1 MRQLRWGKWDGWD
14 PPRQPCASPALPEML
29 SPRREGVSSSTQVLT
44 QLRACSDP
52 LEGNWTIEPRS
63 PLHASLGPQRHQKD
77 VDSTFGGCI
86 AAMWHRHAMKPTYPA
101 VPSQTGH
108 RVISSDVSYHH
119 PAPPAAFWPTWPHSH
134 LLLQPITLRPG
145 DPAGKTPAPPAP
157 RAPRG
162 RTPWHAPGTAALPDL
177 AACWVG
183 LSAVLAGTDAR
194 WDALPPIIQHQPL
207 GAVAA
212 RDADVVKA
220 GAGAG
225 PVQTQVG
232 TGPAAGAA
240 ALLVHLAPC
249 ALSACRDGHGAGNDS
264 GHPAL
269 PCTAQQPAPGP
280 IHHIHPVLPHAPQPI
295 PPIHPV
301 PSPPVPLLPSQ
312 PFHLISS
319 ISFHPSCPTH
329 LI

>member
-1 MRQLRWGKWDGWD
+1 MGWMKQLRWGKWDGWD
-14 PPRQPCASPALPEML
+14 PPRQPYASPALPEML

-63 PLHASLGPQRHQKD
+63 PLHASLGPQPHQKD

-157 RAPRG
+157 QSPQRQNPMARTRHCSPARSCCLLGRSRRRAGRDRRPVG
-162 RTPWHAPGTAALPDL
+162 RTAP
-177 AACWVG
+177 
-183 LSAVLAGTDAR
+183 
-194 WDALPPIIQHQPL
+194 H
-207 GAVAA
+207 
-212 RDADVVKA
+212 
-220 GAGAG
+220 
-225 PVQTQVG
+225 
-232 TGPAAGAA
+232 
-240 ALLVHLAPC
+240 
-249 ALSACRDGHGAGNDS
+249 
-264 GHPAL
+264 HPA
-269 PCTAQQPAPGP
+269 PAPGGSCSQRCRCCQGRGRSWP
-280 IHHIHPVLPHAPQPI
+280 CPDAGRHRSGCRGCCTPGTPG
-295 PPIHPV
+295 
-301 PSPPVPLLPSQ
+301 PLCTECLQ
-312 PFHLISS
+312 GWTR
-319 ISFHPSCPTH
+319 CRE
-329 LI
+329 